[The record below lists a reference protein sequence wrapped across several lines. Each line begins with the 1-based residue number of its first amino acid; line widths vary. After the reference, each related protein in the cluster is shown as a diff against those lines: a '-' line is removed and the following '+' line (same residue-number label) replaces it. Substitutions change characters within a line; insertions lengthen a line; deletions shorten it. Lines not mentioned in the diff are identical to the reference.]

1 MKTIS
6 AKNTDVEKKWYLIDA
21 DGLVVGRLASQVAK
35 ILRGKN
41 KPIFTPHV
49 DTGDFVVIVNAAK
62 VRFTGNKLEQKAY
75 YRHTGY
81 PGGLKTTMAK
91 DLMKKSPEKVIYYAV
106 RGMLPKNI
114 LGRQQFK
121 KLKVYSG
128 SDHPHNSQNPEEL
141 NLNIQ

>member
-6 AKNTDVEKKWYLIDA
+6 AKNTDVEKKWHVIDA
-21 DGLVVGRLASQVAK
+21 DGLVVGRLAAQVAT

-49 DTGDFVVIVNAAK
+49 DTGDYVVIVNAGK
-62 VRFTGNKLEQKAY
+62 VRFTGNKLEKKVY
-75 YRHTGY
+75 YRHSGY
-81 PGGLKTTMAK
+81 TGGLKTAMAK
-91 DLMKKSPEKVIYYAV
+91 DIMKVSPERIIYSAV
-106 RGMLPKNI
+106 RGMLPKTK

-121 KLKVYSG
+121 KLKVYGG
-128 SDHPHNSQNPEEL
+128 SEHPHNAQNPESL

>member
-6 AKNTDVEKKWYLIDA
+6 AKNSDVVKKWHIVDA
-21 DGLVVGRLASQVAK
+21 DGLVVGRMASQVAK

-49 DTGDFVVIVNAAK
+49 DTGDYVVIVNAGK

-81 PGGLKTTMAK
+81 PGGLKTAMAK
-91 DLMKKSPEKVIYYAV
+91 DIMKESPEKIIYSAV
-106 RGMLPKNI
+106 RGMLPKNK
-114 LGRQQFK
+114 LGRLQFK

-128 SDHPHNSQNPEEL
+128 SEHPHAAQNPEEL

>member
-6 AKNTDVEKKWYLIDA
+6 AKNTDVERKWHVVDA
-21 DGLVVGRLASQVAK
+21 DGLVVGRMASQVAK

-49 DTGDFVVIVNAAK
+49 DTGDFVVIVNAGK
-62 VRFTGNKLEQKAY
+62 VRFTGNKLEKKAY

-91 DLMKKSPEKVIYYAV
+91 DLMKTSPERVIYSAV
-106 RGMLPKNI
+106 RGMLPKNK

-121 KLKVYSG
+121 KLKVYRG
-128 SDHPHNSQNPEEL
+128 SEHPHNAQNPEKL

>member
-6 AKNTDVEKKWYLIDA
+6 AKNTDVERKWHVIDA
-21 DGLVVGRLASQVAK
+21 DGLVVGRMASQVAK

-49 DTGDFVVIVNAAK
+49 DTGDYVVIVNAEK
-62 VRFTGNKLEQKAY
+62 VRFTGNKLEKKAY

-91 DLMKKSPEKVIYYAV
+91 DLMKTSPERVIYFAV
-106 RGMLPKNI
+106 RGMLPKNT

-121 KLKVYSG
+121 KLKVYRG
-128 SDHPHNSQNPEEL
+128 SEHPHNAQNPEKL
-141 NLNIQ
+141 DLNIQ

>member
-6 AKNTDVEKKWYLIDA
+6 AKNTDVEKKWHVIDA
-21 DGLVVGRLASQVAK
+21 DGLVVGRLAAQVAT

-49 DTGDFVVIVNAAK
+49 DTGDYVVIVNAGK
-62 VRFTGNKLEQKAY
+62 VRFTGNKLEKKVY
-75 YRHTGY
+75 YRHSGY
-81 PGGLKTTMAK
+81 TGGLKTAMAK
-91 DLMKKSPEKVIYYAV
+91 DIMKESPEKILYSAV
-106 RGMLPKNI
+106 RGMLPKTK

-121 KLKVYSG
+121 KLKVYGG
-128 SDHPHNSQNPEEL
+128 SEHPHNAQNPESL